1 MMARMGNVSRTLSVE
16 LFSTVD
22 GYASGTRAEGYFGL
36 YGPELAAWI
45 DEQLARPHVM
55 VMGRKTYAQM
65 AEIVAT
71 QEDRSFARMTELPK
85 LVFSSTLTEPLP
97 WANSTLVRENV
108 RTAMPRL
115 KAEPGDPL
123 RVIGSLA
130 LLHSL
135 LPLGLVDRLRLILFP
150 QVLAETGTAPIF
162 AGLPDLALELEET
175 RLLDG
180 RLVVI
185 DYRPRVADASPEG

>member
-1 MMARMGNVSRTLSVE
+1 MIGRMGNVSRTLSVE

-22 GYASGTRAEGYFGL
+22 GYASGTGAEGYFGL

-55 VMGRKTYAQM
+55 VMGRKTYAEL

-71 QEDRSFARMTELPK
+71 QEDPSFARMTELPK
-85 LVFSSTLTEPLP
+85 LVFSSTLTDPLP
-97 WANSTLVRENV
+97 WTNSTLVRENV

-130 LLHSL
+130 LLRSL

-150 QVLAETGTAPIF
+150 QVLAETGTVPIF
-162 AGLPDLALELEET
+162 AGLPDLDLELEET

-185 DYRPRVADASPEG
+185 DYRPRVAEASREG